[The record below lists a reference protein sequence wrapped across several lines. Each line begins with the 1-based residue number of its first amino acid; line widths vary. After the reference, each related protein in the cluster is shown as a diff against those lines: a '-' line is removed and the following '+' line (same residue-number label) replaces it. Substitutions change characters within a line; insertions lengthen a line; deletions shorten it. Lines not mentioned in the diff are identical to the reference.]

1 MRGKSAGKWA
11 RAYLLSAVV
20 LVILSLSTSVN
31 SAHPHAT
38 GNQSEIVAAEVLTT
52 TVYLPLVARYYD
64 PSWVAPFGTETHDYE
79 LLARATEAQM
89 KWMRVSLRWD
99 EVEPTKGSYNWAIY
113 DDRLAKV
120 AEAGL
125 TPIVYIWKNPSW
137 AAATNCGPL
146 YNDQDLADFL
156 TAVVGR
162 YRDSPYDV
170 KYWEIYN
177 EPDHWQSGTIGCMG
191 DDVPEYVSLLEVAHD
206 TIKALDPE
214 AHILLGGLA
223 MVGSVN
229 LDFLEQVLEEGG
241 GDYFDIV
248 SFHFY
253 AEQINAAYTCSD
265 PPECTVRGLLGK
277 AAIIRDTL
285 AQYGHDKPLMLTET
299 GKRCLSAYPDV
310 APCSAEE
317 LEIQADYVP
326 ILNVRG
332 MSTDLE
338 SIIWYTLEWPGFY
351 HSSLLDQSGTPKPAY
366 LAYQTLTEE
375 LAGARYGRRIED
387 PYPYCPEIEQ
397 HLFSLRGGRAEKTV
411 LWTNPIVAWDESGQP
426 IYCGIDTRSF
436 DFPTEDLPFG
446 MLRLVRRE
454 GSEYAESI
462 LTDAD
467 DGQVDGVITLSIT
480 PSPIYVEAYTP

>member
-1 MRGKSAGKWA
+1 MIRKPIGKWA
-11 RAYLLSAVV
+11 TASLDAAVV
-20 LVILSLSTSVN
+20 LVVLSLSTSAN
-31 SAHPHAT
+31 SAYPHAA
-38 GNQSEIVAAEVLTT
+38 GNQSEVVAAQVLTT
-52 TVYLPLVARYYD
+52 TVYLPLIAKYYD

-79 LLARATEAQM
+79 LLARASEAG
-89 KWMRVSLRWD
+89 MRWVRLSLRWD

-113 DDRLAKV
+113 DDRLAQI

-137 AAATNCGPL
+137 AAATDCGPL
-146 YNDQDLADFL
+146 YDNQDLADFL
-156 TAVVGR
+156 AAAVSR
-162 YRDSPYDV
+162 YKDGPYNV

-177 EPDHWQSGTIGCMG
+177 EPDHWETGTIGCMG
-191 DDVPEYVSLLEVAHD
+191 NNVPEYVTLLKVAHD

-223 MVGSVN
+223 MVDSVN
-229 LDFLEQVLEEGG
+229 LHFLDQVLEEGG

-253 AEQINAAYTCSD
+253 AEQINAGYTCFD
-265 PPECTVRGLLGK
+265 PPECTIRGLLGK

-285 AQYGHDKPLMLTET
+285 ARHGYDKPLILTET
-299 GKRCLSAYPDV
+299 AKRCFPVDS
-310 APCSAEE
+310 PCSAAD
-317 LEIQADYVP
+317 LEAQADYVP

-332 MSTDLE
+332 MSANLE
-338 SIIWYTLEWPGFY
+338 AIIWYTLDWPGFY
-351 HSSLLDQSGTPKPAY
+351 HSSLLDQSGNPKPAY
-366 LAYQTLTEE
+366 VAYQTLTKE
-375 LAGARYGRRIED
+375 LAGARYERRIED

-397 HLFSLRGGRAEKTV
+397 HLFSVRGGRAEKRV

-426 IYCGIDTRSF
+426 IFCEIDTRSF

-446 MLRLVRRE
+446 ALRLVRRE
-454 GSEYAESI
+454 GSNYTESI
-462 LTDAD
+462 VTDGD
-467 DGQVDGVITLSIT
+467 DGNVDGVITLSIT